1 MGPHCG
7 KIKESGQKVF
17 VFTLYGEPKDK
28 KQTCRKSLADSTI
41 KYLGKVWLA
50 WPWPE
55 CYTV

>member
-50 WPWPE
+50 
-55 CYTV
+55 